1 MINGIVTQEKNTLFI
16 QEEQQ
21 LFSDVCCIINE
32 ARRHVATYVNEE
44 ACLMNWRVGK
54 RIKEDVLSGKRAE
67 YGKQVLVNLAKR
79 LTEQFGAG
87 WSHKKL
93 LHCLRAAE
101 TFTEEEIVS
110 ASRRQ
115 LTWTHLKTLM
125 YISNELE
132 RKFYMEMCRI
142 EHWDTRTLAEKID
155 SQLFQRTAISQRPED
170 VIRCELSNLAE
181 TNEIHPDVVFRSAYF
196 LDMLGLPNT
205 YSERDLEDSILNSLV
220 EFIHE
225 LGSDFTFVDRQ
236 KRITVD
242 AEDYYIDLLFFH
254 RGLRRLVAIDLK
266 LGKFKPTYEGQMR
279 LYLRYL
285 NANERKAWEEEPI
298 GLILCSEGNTEH
310 IQYLMMDEKSDI
322 RVAQYYTQLPDQQL
336 LADKLQR
343 AIAIA
348 REKQEEIK
356 NE

>member
-1 MINGIVTQEKNTLFI
+1 MDTNNNSNQLVTYP
-16 QEEQQ
+16 EEQQ
-21 LFSDVCCIINE
+21 LYTDVCIIISE

-54 RIKEDVLSGKRAE
+54 RIKEDVLFNKRAE
-67 YGKQVLVNLAKR
+67 YGKQVLINLAKR
-79 LTEQFGAG
+79 LTEQFGTG
-87 WSHKKL
+87 WGHKKL

-110 ASRRQ
+110 AARRQ
-115 LTWTHLKTLM
+115 LTWTHIKSFM
-125 YISNELE
+125 YLNNDLE

-155 SQLFQRTAISQRPED
+155 SQLFQRTAISQRPEK
-170 VIRCELSNLAE
+170 VIRRELTDLEQADVLN
-181 TNEIHPDVVFRSAYF
+181 PDVVFRSTYI
-196 LDMLGLPNT
+196 LDMLGLPDIYT
-205 YSERDLEDSILNSLV
+205 EKDLEDSILNSLV

-242 AEDYYIDLLFFH
+242 SEDYYIDLLFFH
-254 RGLRRLVAIDLK
+254 RSLRRLVAIDLK
-266 LGKFKPTYEGQMR
+266 LGKFKPAYEGQMR

-285 NANERKAWEEEPI
+285 NANERKEWEEEPI

-322 RVAQYYTQLPDQQL
+322 RVAQYFTQLPDQKL

-348 REKQEEIK
+348 REKQQEQLS
-356 NE
+356 N